1 MSLAI
6 NTPRPT
12 ASMDGSNWPPAWR
25 TMAHGVGVGRYIDR
39 EFARLEFERLWNK
52 VWQVAA
58 RLDEIP
64 QPGDYTVYEIGD
76 QSVVV
81 VRVDAD
87 TVKAYHNFCP
97 HRGTA
102 LAEGAGHFDRGRIV
116 CPFHGWRWNLAGVN
130 ELVLERQEFRD
141 GKLQPGDVA
150 LREVAVAVYAGL
162 VFINLDRDPPSFD
175 DYIAPARP
183 WLDGMAI
190 GEMHHY
196 WWKELSIPANWKNAQ
211 EAFMEAYHVSAT
223 HPQLDKLGR
232 EIVYGESTDLDGDLN
247 HRIVDYDAM
256 ANGHGRF
263 YAGQSP
269 VRGRIQKTGGAAV
282 DPIDAMTERLM
293 LIVDG
298 MDAMTLKEDVEV
310 LQTLR
315 GKPIPEGSTLGGEF
329 VRALY
334 ARAAEQQRPM
344 PTLAPEFL
352 SMWGGE
358 IFLFPNFLILPQAGN
373 CEMYRSRPDPDSPD
387 RCIFE
392 IWSTKTY
399 PAGVPAP
406 RATVER
412 VVDPE
417 DPAQLLLIPRQDL
430 SNLARVQKGMH
441 SQRMRQTWLS
451 NRQET
456 LILNM
461 HQELDR
467 YLQA

>member
-1 MSLAI
+1 MSLAFGKD
-6 NTPRPT
+6 R
-12 ASMDGSNWPPAWR
+12 ASESGNDRDWPPGWR
-25 TMAHGVGVGRYIDR
+25 TMPHGISVGRYTDPD
-39 EFARLEFERLWNK
+39 FAALEYEKLWSR

-64 QPGDYTVYEIGD
+64 QAGDYTVYTIGD
-76 QSVVV
+76 QSVLL
-81 VRVDAD
+81 VRADDA

-97 HRGTA
+97 HRGTT
-102 LAEGAGHFDRGRIV
+102 LAEGCGHFDRARIV
-116 CPFHGWRWNLAGVN
+116 CPFHGWRWDLAGRN
-130 ELVLERQEFRD
+130 QLVLERQEFRD
-141 GKLQPGDVA
+141 GQLQDGDVA
-150 LREVAVAVYAGL
+150 LREVAVAVHAGL
-162 VFINLDRDPPSFD
+162 VFINLDRNPPSFD

-190 GEMHHY
+190 GQMRHY

-232 EIVYGESTDLDGDLN
+232 EIVYGESMDLDGDLN

-315 GKPIPEGSTLGGEF
+315 GKPIPDGSSLGGEF

-344 PTLAPEFL
+344 PTMAPEFL

-373 CEMYRSRPDPDSPD
+373 CEMYRSRPHPTDPD

-392 IWSTKTY
+392 IWSTKTC
-399 PAGVPAP
+399 PAGVTPP

-412 VVDPE
+412 VT
-417 DPAQLLLIPRQDL
+417 DPADPKQLLLIPRQDL

-441 SQRMRQTWLS
+441 ARRMRQTWLS

-461 HQELDR
+461 HRELDR
-467 YLQA
+467 YLQT